1 MARKSGS
8 CSFFRADFYQLAHP
22 ARSPV
27 TKRLTG
33 GKMAKQRISS
43 VDLSWLISE
52 EFDSGSRYRKS
63 LAVVPDKKDG
73 WRIIV
78 GKRHRGLLTAAE

>member
-1 MARKSGS
+1 MT
-8 CSFFRADFYQLAHP
+8 P
-22 ARSPV
+22 SPV

-33 GKMAKQRISS
+33 VKMAKQRISS
-43 VDLSWLISE
+43 VNLSWIISE

-63 LAVVPDKKDG
+63 LAVVPDKDG

-78 GKRHRGLLTAAE
+78 GKRHRGLLTAADERRLAHIQRRLRSVYQLRY